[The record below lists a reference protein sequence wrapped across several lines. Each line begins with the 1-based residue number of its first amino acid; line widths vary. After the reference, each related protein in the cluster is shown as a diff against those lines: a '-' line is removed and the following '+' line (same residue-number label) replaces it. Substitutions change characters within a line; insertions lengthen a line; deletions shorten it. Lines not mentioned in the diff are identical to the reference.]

1 VRTGM
6 LLFCLGLASVS
17 RLGSLPALSPLAL
30 LLLLAA
36 LTSLLLAALL
46 ITADAERHS
55 SLPFWYSRCTK
66 LRLPVLLILCF
77 ALGVLWA
84 LLVATTRMAD
94 LLPAELEGEDFWVTG
109 RVVSLPVSG
118 QRNQRF
124 DFYVTGNCFRLLPDP
139 CVDQPDVLIGNR
151 IRLSHYGDDVVLPG
165 QQWLFRV
172 RLNRPH
178 GLSNPGGAD
187 FEASLFQQRIVA
199 RGYVRDT
206 PINALLDPSTGFSWA
221 FTRAST
227 RASTWAYT
235 RASSENTTVS
245 RHPPDLQSLRFALA
259 GKITQATS
267 ETAKQFRQ
275 PGLLR
280 ALVLGDRTGIST
292 QQWALFSA
300 TGTNH
305 LMVISGLHI
314 GFVALSA
321 YWLVNLG
328 SRASTWFLLRCPAQ
342 RAGAMAAIIAA
353 LIYAMLAGFS
363 LPTQRALVMVTV
375 LMSGNLLGRRIVP
388 SYSLL
393 LAATLILIRE
403 PLSVTQAGFW
413 LSFSAVAA
421 LLLAFSGYG
430 YAPRS
435 GWARHWANWGKPQW
449 VVSAG
454 LLVPLMVW
462 TGQVSLVSPLVNI
475 LAIPL
480 VSLVVVPLAL
490 TGSLLLW
497 LWPAFAVW
505 LLWIADMALSL
516 LMVALAT
523 TVSITPAL
531 WQAPALTP
539 LTLFCVLTG
548 SVVLLLPRGLLPR
561 RLVVVLWLPL
571 LWPPLPHRPEHGQVQ
586 LQFLDVGQGLAI
598 MVHTRHHH
606 LLFDTGP
613 GAEDQFDAGQ
623 SVILPYLRRRSVNAL
638 DTLIVSHWHQDHS
651 GGLESVLQAM
661 PVQRKMAGT
670 LAAQG
675 QGGAAGRQ
683 RQGFEVCRRNQQW
696 QWDGVDFRILHP
708 DGERYRGE
716 NDNSCVLM
724 IRAGEHT
731 ALLTGDIERAA
742 EQALLRQYGNSLS
755 AQVLQA
761 AHHGSQTSSSAR
773 FLEAVQPALVV
784 VSAGYRNRF
793 GHPSAAVLQRFA
805 AHDTEVFKTFSD
817 GAIQLELGGAGEV
830 VVSGR
835 HRWDRRRYWHSY
847 SDKRAD

>member
-1 VRTGM
+1 MRIGM

-30 LLLLAA
+30 LVWWVAVA
-36 LTSLLLAALL
+36 SLLLAALL
-46 ITADAERHS
+46 VTADAERRS
-55 SLPFWYSRCTK
+55 SFPSWYSRCKK

-84 LLVATTRMAD
+84 LVVATTRMAD
-94 LLPAELEGEDFWVTG
+94 VLPAELEGEDFWVTG

-118 QRNQRF
+118 QRSQRF

-139 CVDQPDVLIGNR
+139 CVDQPDVLIGSR
-151 IRLSHYGDDVVLPG
+151 IRLAHYGDDVVLPG

-178 GLSNPGGAD
+178 GLSNPGGTD
-187 FEASLFQQRIVA
+187 VEASLFQQRIVA

-206 PINALLDPSTGFSWA
+206 PLNAVLDPSTGFSRSSTWA
-221 FTRAST
+221 STSAST
-227 RASTWAYT
+227 RSSTH
-235 RASSENTTVS
+235 NTIVF
-245 RHPPDLQSLRFALA
+245 RRLPDLQSLRFALA
-259 GKITQATS
+259 GNITQATS
-267 ETAKQFRQ
+267 QTAKEFRQ

-300 TGTNH
+300 TGTTH

-375 LMSGNLLGRRIVP
+375 LMSGTLLGRRIVP

-393 LAATLILIRE
+393 LAATLILIRD

-480 VSLVVVPLAL
+480 VSLLVVPLAL

-497 LWPAFAVW
+497 LWPALAVW

-516 LMVALAT
+516 LMVALAW

-548 SVVLLLPRGLLPR
+548 SVLLLLPRGLLPR
-561 RLVVVLWLPL
+561 SLVVVLWLPL
-571 LWPPLPHRPEHGQVQ
+571 LWPPLPHRPEHGQAHI
-586 LQFLDVGQGLAI
+586 QFLDVGQGLAI
-598 MVHTRHHH
+598 VVHTRHHH

-613 GAEDQFDAGQ
+613 GTEDQFDAGQ
-623 SVILPYLRRRSVNAL
+623 SVILPYLRQRSVPAL
-638 DTLIVSHWHQDHS
+638 DMLIVSHWHQDHS
-651 GGLESVLQAM
+651 GGLDSVLQAM

-670 LAAQG
+670 VATQG
-675 QGGAAGRQ
+675 QGGAAVRQ
-683 RQGFEVCRRNQQW
+683 RQGFEVCTRNQQW

-708 DGERYRGE
+708 AGERYRGE

-742 EQALLRQYGNSLS
+742 EQALLRQYGDNLS

-773 FLEAVQPALVV
+773 FLQAVQPALVV

-793 GHPSAAVLQRFA
+793 GHPSADVLQRFA
-805 AHDTEVFKTFSD
+805 AHDSEVFKTFRD
-817 GAIQLELGGAGEV
+817 GAIQLELGGDGPV
-830 VVSGR
+830 LVSRR
-835 HRWDRRRYWHSY
+835 HRWDRRRYWHSFAHNRP
-847 SDKRAD
+847 D